1 LLASASCFAFRSSSA
16 SKAVVVEGNSK
27 EIVFS
32 GLEDILSEDNV
43 QIRIFGKPEIKG
55 HRRLGVILA
64 SDDSVEAA
72 LEKAERAYTKLK
84 VEVL

>member
-1 LLASASCFAFRSSSA
+1 MVYTKSEKIL
-16 SKAVVVEGNSK
+16 SK

-64 SDDSVEAA
+64 SDESVDAA
-72 LEKAERAYTKLK
+72 LEKAERAYNKLK
-84 VEVL
+84 VEFL

>member
-1 LLASASCFAFRSSSA
+1 
-16 SKAVVVEGNSK
+16 VEGNSK
-27 EIVFS
+27 EVVFS
-32 GLEDILSEDNV
+32 GLEDVLSEDNV

>member
-1 LLASASCFAFRSSSA
+1 
-16 SKAVVVEGNSK
+16 
-27 EIVFS
+27 
-32 GLEDILSEDNV
+32 LEDVLSEENV

-72 LEKAERAYTKLK
+72 LEKAERAYAKLK

>member
-1 LLASASCFAFRSSSA
+1 
-16 SKAVVVEGNSK
+16 VVVEGTSK

-64 SDDSVEAA
+64 TDDSVEGA
-72 LEKAERAYTKLK
+72 LDKVERAYSKLK